1 MIRRWILY
9 LFLLICFIAFYI
21 AYQEWA
27 AWILLVAMLALPW
40 FSLLISI
47 VPMLC
52 VRPKPDLPGAL
63 IIGSPETLKVDVQGV
78 LPLPPYRCQ
87 FRWKHNYTG
96 KSKTDNPGASLP
108 TEHCGM
114 ITVESQG
121 FFAEDFL
128 GLFSIRLLK
137 IPTTQIL
144 IRPRPISVKIPKNL
158 DRLLSQSWKPK
169 YGGGFAEN
177 HEHRLYQPGD
187 SMNQI
192 HWKLTAKTGK
202 YIVREAMTPQHGLLL
217 LTLSLSGKP
226 EILDYKLG
234 KFLYLGQYLLEKEL
248 QFALHAQTGDGLL
261 KYTIH
266 SKQELQNALDDL
278 LRSSPI
284 ANEATLSTGASIWHY
299 HIGGDADES

>member
-1 MIRRWILY
+1 MAAVIPPAV
-9 LFLLICFIAFYI
+9 LFN
-21 AYQEWA
+21 
-27 AWILLVAMLALPW
+27 
-40 FSLLISI
+40 
-47 VPMLC
+47 
-52 VRPKPDLPGAL
+52 
-63 IIGSPETLKVDVQGV
+63 
-78 LPLPPYRCQ
+78 PP
-87 FRWKHNYTG
+87 
-96 KSKTDNPGASLP
+96 
-108 TEHCGM
+108 
-114 ITVESQG
+114 
-121 FFAEDFL
+121 
-128 GLFSIRLLK
+128 
-137 IPTTQIL
+137 
-144 IRPRPISVKIPKNL
+144 VKIPKNL

-248 QFALHAQTGDGLL
+248 QFALHAQTGEGLL
-261 KYTIH
+261 KFTIH
-266 SKQELQNALDDL
+266 SEQELLDALDDL
-278 LRSSPI
+278 LRASPI
-284 ANEATLSTGASIWHY
+284 ANEATLSTGASIWQY